1 MGAGDGAAEQSR
13 LAAERVARLKRQLD
27 QAERATKPWDVGAPC
42 ERLVADKLSELI
54 PHGWYVLHDV
64 HWPGRPKA
72 NLDHVLVGPGGVVVV
87 DAKNWTGEVRVSSGV
102 LWQGRYSRTLAVEG
116 ALAQCAAVAS
126 VLEPPLRR
134 FARPMI
140 CMSAQP
146 DVFGITSSDVAV
158 AGTERVVDAILA
170 LPRALDQDSVVGLYV
185 RLGEQLTQEQGEG
198 LSLLP
203 PADKSPADKSPAGG
217 SPRVGGPRVGG
228 PGGAT
233 RFGAPGVGGPMRRVP
248 ARGAS
253 EAGSGAATSPAATS
267 PAASSPTATSPK
279 AGRQGPASVRPGLR
293 EAAPGLRKPAPRSS
307 GMAAATGMGRL
318 FFLAAF
324 VTFAVYVL
332 PYWGR

>member
-203 PADKSPADKSPAGG
+203 PADKSPAGG

-267 PAASSPTATSPK
+267 PAASSPAATSPK